1 MYTSN
6 FTYAQFNLIKQYLPS
21 VKKTRPRKYSEYD
34 LFNGL
39 LYVLNNGIKWREMPL
54 DFPPWTSVY
63 KYFRHLSSFKYFDM
77 IQSKLNL
84 FFSKGLQIPLK
95 HILVTDSQSV
105 RCTNMLKEKAKGYDG
120 NKKVK
125 GLKRFILCTVAGT
138 VEKIFTTPANVSE
151 KVGLL
156 AGVTRYFYTKARNTQ
171 YKCILA
177 DKGFESKPLQQSL
190 LKVGFKLYPMK
201 STKRL
206 GNTRNKRT
214 LTCWDIKQN
223 DLQSYQN
230 KQISKLRWVVE
241 QVFAHLDNH
250 RRIVICY
257 ERTTQSHEAFVKLA
271 CIRLMVRKL
280 RK

>member
-1 MYTSN
+1 
-6 FTYAQFNLIKQYLPS
+6 
-21 VKKTRPRKYSEYD
+21 
-34 LFNGL
+34 
-39 LYVLNNGIKWREMPL
+39 
-54 DFPPWTSVY
+54 
-63 KYFRHLSSFKYFDM
+63 
-77 IQSKLNL
+77 
-84 FFSKGLQIPLK
+84 
-95 HILVTDSQSV
+95 
-105 RCTNMLKEKAKGYDG
+105 MLKEKAKGYDG

-125 GLKRFILCTVAGT
+125 GLKRFVLCTVAGT

-177 DKGFESKPLQQSL
+177 DKGFESKPLQQAL
-190 LKVGFKLYPMK
+190 LKVGFTLYPMK

-214 LTCWDIKQN
+214 LTHWDIKQN
-223 DLQSYQN
+223 DLHSYQN
-230 KQISKLRWVVE
+230 KQISKLRWIVE

-250 RRIVICY
+250 RRLIVCY